1 MKLLY
6 PIKLTTDINFY
17 NSVFHFIVSTISKK
31 NNSLRV
37 TFLIWVIFMQKKKK
51 INPHNHWINLCT
63 IAMLQFMI
71 SRKIRI
77 IHKICI
83 KK

>member
-37 TFLIWVIFMQKKKK
+37 TFLSLRVTFLIWVIFVQKKK
-51 INPHNHWINLCT
+51 INKST
-63 IAMLQFMI
+63 
-71 SRKIRI
+71 
-77 IHKICI
+77 
-83 KK
+83 

>member
-51 INPHNHWINLCT
+51 NKST
-63 IAMLQFMI
+63 
-71 SRKIRI
+71 
-77 IHKICI
+77 
-83 KK
+83 